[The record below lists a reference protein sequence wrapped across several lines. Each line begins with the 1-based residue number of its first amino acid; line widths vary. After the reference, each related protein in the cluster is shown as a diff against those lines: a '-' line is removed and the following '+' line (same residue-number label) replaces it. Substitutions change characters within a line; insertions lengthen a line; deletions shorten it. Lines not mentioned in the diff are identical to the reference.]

1 MRARADNSVADTLQM
16 IKGRVIKGV
25 ASNYIVD
32 IGNDTISCTARGRLK
47 LQGEIYIGDFVE
59 VVKERDDYV
68 ISKVL
73 PRRNALIRPYVANV
87 DLCFIVIAVVPKP
100 DFILVDKI
108 IINSIMAD
116 ITPVLLINKADLCDD
131 GFIDSVKTEY
141 QNVLKIIV
149 CSAETGEGIDE
160 ILKLSSGKVACLAG
174 QSAVG
179 KSSVLNAVLGEKLFE
194 TGELSIKTE
203 RGKHTTR
210 QSVIINIDDSYI
222 IDTCG
227 FSMLELPEDFN
238 PLTLAGFYDDFLP
251 FSTECRFKNKCTHI
265 AEPGC
270 AVKLSVK
277 NGGISENRYNRYV
290 ELFNNLNDKWRKRY
304 D

>member
-1 MRARADNSVADTLQM
+1 M

-25 ASNYIVD
+25 ASNYVVDTEIGIV
-32 IGNDTISCTARGRLK
+32 NCAARGRLK
-47 LQGEIYIGDFVE
+47 LQGEIYIGDLVE
-59 VVKERDDYV
+59 VAKERDDYV
-68 ISKVL
+68 IIKVL

-116 ITPVLLINKADLCDD
+116 ITPILLINKADISNEK
-131 GFIDSVKTEY
+131 FINEIKTEY
-141 QNVLKIIV
+141 QNVLKIII
-149 CSAETGEGIDE
+149 CSAETGEGTDQ

-179 KSSVLNAVLGEKLFE
+179 KSSIINAFLGEKLFK
-194 TGELSIKTE
+194 TGELSVKTE

-210 QSVIINIDDSYI
+210 QSVIINVDDSYI

-238 PLTLAGFYDDFLP
+238 PLTLAGYYEDFLQL
-251 FSTECRFKNKCTHI
+251 SEECRFKNKCTHI
-265 AEPGC
+265 SEPGC
-270 AVKLSVK
+270 AVKISVK
-277 NGGISENRYNRYV
+277 NGDISENRYNRYV
-290 ELFNNLNDKWRKRY
+290 QLFNNLNDKWRKRY